1 MHAYPYN
8 ACVEHRKTSWRHHRQ
23 SVDYFDQQAALVPF
37 KDCWPEYKSLNHGS
51 SQATVKRVDFAF
63 QRLFRGLS
71 KRTRFR
77 SIRLYSGWT
86 YPDARQGF
94 KVLSDGR
101 NGYLKLNDLDVCL
114 KMRGKARQ
122 WGRVTTCTI
131 VYRHGCWYASFSLKS
146 EAVTRETGTGAIGID
161 LGCKDAVTFS
171 DGTKEQKP
179 EFIKA
184 GDRKVKAAG
193 KALRRKRA
201 PHRTKRVK
209 ASARWK
215 RARKAMSAAQRKV
228 ANQRKQWLHQLSSD
242 IVSRSSL
249 VAGEE
254 LAVKNMTRKAKKG
267 SKRKR
272 QKAGLN
278 RSILSVG
285 FGMFSNMLAYKLAEA
300 GGFYIESPTEKL
312 KPTQRCA
319 ECWELTP
326 KTLGDRVH
334 VCQHCGHTD
343 GRDVNAARV
352 NLIWARGQ
360 ELSSLNVE
368 KASSRA
374 CPRFRGDL
382 ENGGSTTDCGSMRQL
397 ASRKRK
403 KPLAQ
408 PQAASV

>member
-1 MHAYPYN
+1 M
-8 ACVEHRKTSWRHHRQ
+8 
-23 SVDYFDQQAALVPF
+23 
-37 KDCWPEYKSLNHGS
+37 
-51 SQATVKRVDFAF
+51 KRVDFAF
-63 QRLFRGLS
+63 QRFFKGLS
-71 KRTRFR
+71 KRTRFH

-101 NGYLKLNDLDVCL
+101 NGYLKLNDLDICL

-122 WGRVTTCTI
+122 WGRATTCTI

-179 EFIKA
+179 EFIRV

-201 PHRTKRVK
+201 PNRIKRVK

-215 RARKAMSAAQRKV
+215 RARKAMSTAQRKV
-228 ANQRKQWLHQLSSD
+228 ANQRKHWLHQLSSD
-242 IVSRSSL
+242 IVSHNSL

-300 GGFYIESPTEKL
+300 GGFYVESPTKKL

-326 KTLGDRVH
+326 KTLSDRVH
-334 VCQHCGHTD
+334 ICQHCGHTD
-343 GRDVNAARV
+343 DRDVNAARV

-368 KASSRA
+368 KASS
-374 CPRFRGDL
+374 
-382 ENGGSTTDCGSMRQL
+382 TDCGSMRQL